1 MTCAKQYRLCKD
13 LTIHLLEHDATDLK
27 VLGFE
32 RFMLAKVCRDKIDE

>member
-1 MTCAKQYRLCKD
+1 MICAKQYHLCKD
-13 LTIHLLEHDATDLK
+13 LAIHLLQHDATDLK